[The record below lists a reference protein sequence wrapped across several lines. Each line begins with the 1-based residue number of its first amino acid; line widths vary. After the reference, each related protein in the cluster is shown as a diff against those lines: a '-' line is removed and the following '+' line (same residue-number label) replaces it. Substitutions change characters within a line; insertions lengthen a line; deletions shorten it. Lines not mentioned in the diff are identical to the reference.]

1 MRDTL
6 LLDRTDWDLTLDAL
20 GNIALASPPYAVVQ
34 DVSSAARLVRGEL
47 WYGGPDG
54 VDHFDEALGQSQPTQ
69 VFRAQI
75 VRAARRVPG
84 VLSARAFLR
93 RDASRILGG
102 QIQIETTDGSFRSDF
117 A

>member
-1 MRDTL
+1 M
-6 LLDRTDWDLTLDAL
+6 LDRTDWDLTLDAL
-20 GNIALASPPYAVVQ
+20 GNIALASPPYSVVQ

-54 VDHFDEALGQSQPTQ
+54 VDHFDEALGKSQPTQ

>member
-1 MRDTL
+1 MHDTL

-34 DVSSAARLVRGEL
+34 DVSCAARLVRGEL

-54 VDHFDEALGQSQPTQ
+54 VDHFDEALGKSQPTQ

-75 VRAARRVPG
+75 VRAALRVPG
-84 VLSARAFLR
+84 VTSARAFLR
-93 RDASRILGG
+93 RTSTRVLGG
-102 QIQIETTDGSFRSDF
+102 QIQIETRDGTFRSDF
-117 A
+117 S